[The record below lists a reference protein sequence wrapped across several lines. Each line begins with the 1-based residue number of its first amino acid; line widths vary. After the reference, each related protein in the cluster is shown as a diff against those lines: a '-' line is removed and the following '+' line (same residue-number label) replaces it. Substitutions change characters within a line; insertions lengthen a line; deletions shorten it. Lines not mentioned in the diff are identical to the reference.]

1 MARKSE
7 RRARQRE
14 DTMDGSLEQATMRRV
29 AWRLIPFICLLYF
42 IAFIDRVN
50 IGFAAL
56 TMNKDLGFSATVFGF
71 GAGVFFFGYFL
82 FEIPSNIILDKV
94 GARLW
99 IARVMVTW
107 GFLSGAFAFIQG
119 ETSFYVLRFLLGAAE
134 AGFFPGIILYLSYWF
149 PARYRAAVVSLFM
162 AAAPISV
169 LLGSPLSSLLLEME
183 GLLGLH
189 GWQWMFL
196 IEAVPAVILGI
207 AVLFYL
213 TDLPEK
219 ATWLADDQRAWLVAE
234 MEAERAGKQASARHN
249 ILSGLADPRVLAL
262 ALIYFG
268 TSAGLYT
275 LGIWAP
281 QIIKGLGL
289 STMTVGLLNAVPP
302 TVAVVAMVLWARHS
316 DRTGERTWHVV
327 IACLAA
333 ALGLM
338 LAGGATSVIAVVAAL
353 SLVNVGI
360 SAAKPPLWAMP
371 TMFLSG
377 SAAAV
382 GIATINAIGNL
393 GGFVGPWAIGW
404 IKDRTGSFTG
414 GLMFVAGLLVL
425 SAVVTLVVARAGRR
439 AAPAPAVLR

>member
-1 MARKSE
+1 MDAALE
-7 RRARQRE
+7 R
-14 DTMDGSLEQATMRRV
+14 ATMRKV
-29 AWRLIPFICLLYF
+29 AWRLVPFICLLYF

-56 TMNKDLGFSATVFGF
+56 TMNKDLGFSSAVFGF
-71 GAGVFFFGYFL
+71 GAGIFFFGYFL
-82 FEIPSNIILDKV
+82 FEVPSNIILDKV
-94 GARLW
+94 GARIW
-99 IARVMVTW
+99 IARVMITW
-107 GFLSGAFAFIQG
+107 GIISGAFAFVQG
-119 ETSFYVLRFLLGAAE
+119 EYSFYTLRFLLGAAE

-149 PARYRAAVVSLFM
+149 PARYRAGVVSLFM

-169 LLGSPLSSLLLEME
+169 VLGSPISSALLGME
-183 GLLGLH
+183 GVLGLH

-196 IEAVPAVILGI
+196 IEAAPAVVLGVV
-207 AVLFYL
+207 VLFYM
-213 TDLPEK
+213 TDRPEK
-219 ATWLADDQRAWLVAE
+219 ARWLSDEQRAWLVAE
-234 MEAERAGKQASARHN
+234 MNEEHARKQVSAKHGILAGM
-249 ILSGLADPRVLAL
+249 ADPRVLAL

-281 QIIKGLGL
+281 QIIKSFGL
-289 STMTVGLLNAVPP
+289 STMAVGFLNGVPP
-302 TVAVVAMVLWARHS
+302 TIAIIAMILWARHS

-327 IACLAA
+327 IACLVASV
-333 ALGLM
+333 GLM
-338 LAGGATSVIAVVAAL
+338 LAGGASSAVAVIAAL

-382 GIATINAIGNL
+382 GIATINSIGNL

-404 IKDRTGSFTG
+404 IKDQTGSFTG
-414 GLMFVAGLLVL
+414 GLIFVAGLLIF
-425 SAVVTLVVARAGRR
+425 SAVVTLIVARTGQRPEPAG
-439 AAPAPAVLR
+439 AVAR